1 MTTAFCLCLAS
12 ILSPHLHESVRSP
25 EPMNYLSHTL
35 GTLLSSALTPACM

>member
-1 MTTAFCLCLAS
+1 MTTAFCLSVVS

-35 GTLLSSALTPACM
+35 GTLCPQL